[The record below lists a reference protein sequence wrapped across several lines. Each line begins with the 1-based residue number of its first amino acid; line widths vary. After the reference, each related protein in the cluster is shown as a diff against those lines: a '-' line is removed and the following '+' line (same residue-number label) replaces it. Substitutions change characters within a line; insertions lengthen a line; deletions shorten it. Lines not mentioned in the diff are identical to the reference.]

1 MLAAKARA
9 AAVEMSSALMRSAV
23 SSLINGAKDFSSAIL
38 AGDGR
43 TIVMDEGLPVHVGS
57 AHLAV
62 KYLRQFYEDD
72 IEPGDV
78 FVNNSPFLGTTH
90 HADMTY
96 LAPVFG
102 ASQILYWAFS
112 RAHHADVGAPEP
124 TSVSAQRGDCPT
136 GGHPHTLSKDRSWKP
151 RSL

>member
-1 MLAAKARA
+1 
-9 AAVEMSSALMRSAV
+9 
-23 SSLINGAKDFSSAIL
+23 
-38 AGDGR
+38 
-43 TIVMDEGLPVHVGS
+43 MDEGLPVHVGS

-112 RAHHADVGAPEP
+112 SRPSRRRGRSGTDV
-124 TSVSAQRGDCPT
+124 VSAQRGDCPT